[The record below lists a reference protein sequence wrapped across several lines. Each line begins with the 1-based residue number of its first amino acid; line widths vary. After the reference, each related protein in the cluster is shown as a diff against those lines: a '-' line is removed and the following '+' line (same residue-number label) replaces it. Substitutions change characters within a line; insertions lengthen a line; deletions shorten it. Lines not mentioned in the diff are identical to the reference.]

1 MAGVAYIGVGSNVGN
16 ASENCL
22 QGVIAV
28 IGNERATFVALSSL
42 YRTSPVSPVAQS
54 DFLNG
59 VLKIAWRGTPR
70 ELLSFLRKVEA
81 GQGRTRAVRFGPR
94 TLDLDIL
101 FFDDLVLDTPGL
113 IIPHPR
119 LHQRKFALVPCL
131 EIDPGLV
138 HPRFGRPLAEY
149 LHQLGDE
156 QKIALF
162 GRVPADRIGA
172 AAAGDTPEGG
182 GGCTS

>member
-1 MAGVAYIGVGSNVGN
+1 MAGVAYIGVGSNVGD
-16 ASENCL
+16 AFENCL

-42 YRTSPVSPVAQS
+42 YRTSPVSPVAQA
-54 DFLNG
+54 DFLNCAF
-59 VLKIAWRGTPR
+59 KIIWRGSPL
-70 ELLSFLRKVEA
+70 ELLSFLQRVEA
-81 GQGRTRAVRFGPR
+81 RLGRDRAVRFGPR

-131 EIDPGLV
+131 EIDPNLI
-138 HPRFGRPLAEY
+138 HPRFRRPLVEY
-149 LHQLGDE
+149 LNEIGDE
-156 QKIALF
+156 QKIASF
-162 GRVPADRIGA
+162 GRIPADRIGV
-172 AAAGDTPEGG
+172 AGAVNTEGN
-182 GGCTS
+182 TSG